1 MSDNPEDHVMTFW
14 EHLEEL
20 RARIV
25 RMLVAF
31 VIGGGTAWYFKV
43 QLLEWLTRPYK
54 AAGGVT
60 LHFPGP
66 ADMFLAY
73 VKLAAT
79 AGAIF
84 ALPIVLYQIWAFI
97 APGLYSKEKRF
108 AIPFVV
114 ASCGLFAAGGY
125 FGWKVAF
132 PVAFHYLLSFAGTL
146 DHGGVASAA
155 GAAGATAAAGAAGA
169 AAAAGASNSI
179 TIVATVMV
187 SDYIEFVTHMLV
199 AFGVAFELPVLAFFL
214 SFAGIVTYKDLI
226 KFFRYFIVVAF
237 VISAVL
243 TPPDPMSQLLL
254 AIPLCGLYGLSIL
267 VAWAFGR
274 KPAKP
279 ADAT

>member
-1 MSDNPEDHVMTFW
+1 MSDDPADHVMTFW
-14 EHLEEL
+14 EHLDEL
-20 RARIV
+20 RSRIV
-25 RMLVAF
+25 RMAIAF
-31 VIGGGTAWYFKV
+31 VVGGGTAWYFKGKV
-43 QLLEWLTRPYK
+43 LTWLTKPYQ

-73 VKLAAT
+73 VKLSAL

-108 AIPFVV
+108 AIPFVIS
-114 ASCGLFAAGGY
+114 SCGLFAGGGY

-132 PVAFHYLLSFAGTL
+132 PVAFHYLLSFAGAL
-146 DHGGVASAA
+146 DGGE
-155 GAAGATAAAGAAGA
+155 G
-169 AAAAGASNSI
+169 I
-179 TIVATVMV
+179 KIVPTVMI
-187 SDYIEFVTHMLV
+187 SDYISFVTHMLI

-237 VISAVL
+237 IISAVL

-254 AIPLCGLYGLSIL
+254 AIPLCGLYGISII
-267 VAWAFGR
+267 VAYLFGR
-274 KPAKP
+274 KPAP
-279 ADAT
+279 AVPPEAG